1 MATFRPDTRRQFL
14 KFGLALAAS
23 GSLPAVARAA
33 KPLRIVTPFT
43 VNGPTDTVTR
53 ILAQSLGRALQRP
66 VYVDNL
72 PGDSGRYGVAAFL
85 RQANDDTLLIGH
97 TGTHAVSPAMFSDLP
112 YRPIEDFAPIGVIAE
127 TPTAIA
133 ANRTFPADDVAGL
146 IAATRDP
153 EQTVRFLHGGV
164 GTMSWGAALMLQT
177 ALGEKLSFVSCAG
190 SKSAVARIAAGEPG
204 MVVDQITNIAPEV
217 SRERLKALA
226 LADRKRSGALPGVPT
241 TIEAGLPFTM
251 AVWTALFARADM
263 PAADLAVYRTAF
275 QVALD
280 DGALQAR
287 LDDLGSATPDAEHRS
302 PEALHQLIES
312 ETLRW
317 KIALRPLRSTL

>member
-1 MATFRPDTRRQFL
+1 MARLPGTRRDFL
-14 KFGLALAAS
+14 KLGMALAAS
-23 GSLPAVARAA
+23 ASLPAAARAA

-53 ILAQSLGRALQRP
+53 ILAESLGRTLRRP
-66 VYVDNL
+66 VYIDNL
-72 PGDSGRYGVAAFL
+72 PGDGGRYGVTAFL
-85 RQANDDTLLIGH
+85 RQANADTLLIGH
-97 TGTHAVSPAMFSDLP
+97 TGTHAVSPAMFSDLL

-133 ANRTFPADDVAGL
+133 ANRAFPADDVAGL
-146 IAATRDP
+146 VAAARDP

-177 ALGEKLSFVSCAG
+177 ALGKKLSFVSCAG
-190 SKSAVARIAAGEPG
+190 SKRAVARIATGEPG

-217 SRERLKALA
+217 SRGRLKALA
-226 LADRKRSGALPGVPT
+226 IAGRTRSDALPGVPT

-251 AVWTALFARADM
+251 WVWTALFARADI
-263 PAADLAVYRTAF
+263 PAADLAVYRAGF
-275 QVALD
+275 QAALD
-280 DGALQAR
+280 DNALQAR
-287 LDDLGSATPDAEHRS
+287 LDDLGSATPDSEHRT
-302 PEALHQLIES
+302 PQALHQLIES

-317 KIALRPLRSTL
+317 KIALQPLRSSL